1 MTFQPTTQLQRPG
14 LLLMNGVVYAGFG
27 SHCDH
32 GPWQGWIFG
41 VSTAG
46 EVKARWVAVP
56 SGWGGGIWQSGS
68 GLVSDEPGTL
78 MFATGNLGAPST
90 PTAGKSPPSSLG
102 ESVVRLA
109 VQADGSLK
117 PVDFFAPYNAKELDE
132 HDLDFASSG
141 ISALNDQYFGTPGF
155 KHLMVAAGKEG
166 YVYLLNREELGGF
179 KQGLGGGDKIV
190 QRIGPYGGVWSRPAV
205 WPGEGGWVYIP
216 SSYGSGALRMY
227 QYGLSGSGQPTLSL
241 QATSSDSFGFSSSAA
256 VITSDA
262 TRAGS
267 ALVWIVWTSGGS
279 GTGAQLRAYDPVPVA
294 GKPVLRWSAPIGTS
308 SKFATPGVGAGRI
321 YVGTR
326 DGKVLG
332 FGSPVTAPLTG
343 PSTEFEATTIGSSSE
358 KTITLTAT
366 TTLTVTKLTSSSSQF
381 SRGTPSP
388 PLPAGLSAGQT
399 IQVPVKFT
407 PTQTG
412 LIGGT
417 LTAET
422 TQGPASFSLSGTGR
436 AAAAQLATSPSIIA
450 FGGVTAGSHSSGT
463 ATFRNVGSAALR
475 INGEKLPAAP
485 FGAKGM
491 PAVGSEIAPGASVSV
506 EVTFDPTSEGSFGDE
521 LSMETSGGNGGL
533 RLSGSAGP
541 PGVLKITSEQNEF
554 GEVAVGKT
562 ATRSFTVSN
571 SGGTNVTITKSKPP
585 SGGAFAATTTLSEGT
600 TLTPGE
606 SLTETVSFTPTTP
619 GSTSGVWLITGNDST
634 GPHELTFSGTG
645 TGTFG
650 KTSAGASSDSFR
662 MDRKRVSRYALSS
675 ASLVSKLSIYLAPAG
690 PAGQQ
695 VLKGVIYADSGNAP
709 GALLGA
715 SEQLTFTSTNSA
727 GWYDLSFSSPLKLAA
742 GSYWIGVI
750 TGATSNVAGFRYDSV
765 ASSRDYNV
773 NTYTSGPS
781 EPFGPVTTDAE
792 QMSLYATYAP
802 VQLSVPVHTA
812 PPTITGTAQQGQ
824 TLTEHHG
831 TWANEPTSYGYQWQ
845 QCDSSGNGCLPISGA
860 TAQTYVPVPG
870 DVGHAIRVQE
880 TASNAAGPGSPA
892 TSTATA
898 SATPPAPTNSSPPT
912 ITGTAQQGQ
921 TLTEHNGSWANE
933 PTSFTHQWLRCDGSG
948 NSCKAI
954 SAATSQTYVPVPGDV
969 GHAIRVEETASNAAG
984 PGSPATSAAT
994 AAVVPPPPANISPPT
1009 ITGTAQ
1015 QGQTLTEHH
1024 GTWANEPTSYSY
1036 QWLQCDSLGSGCL
1049 AIAGATGQTYVPGPG
1064 DVGHKLKV
1072 QEIASNAGG
1081 SSAAATS
1088 EATAT
1093 ATPPV
1098 PTNTSPPTIT
1108 GTAQQGQTLTEH
1120 HGTWANE
1127 PTSYSYLWLQC
1138 DGSGANCKAIS
1149 GATNQTYVPVFGD
1162 VGHAIRVEETA
1173 TNASG
1178 PGSPASSAATAA
1190 VVPPPPESISPPTI
1204 TGSAQQGQTLT
1215 EHHGTWANEPTSYS
1229 YQWQQCDSLG
1239 SGCLA
1244 IAGATAQTYVPVA
1257 GDVGHKLK
1265 VQEIASNAGGS
1276 SAAATSEATAVVVAA
1291 PVPLIL
1297 KAPTISG
1304 TAQQEKTLTEA
1315 HGEWTNG
1322 PTSFTYQWQQCNS
1335 EGNSCTPISGAT
1347 AQTYSPLT
1355 ADVGHRLRVQETA
1368 SHEAGSSAP
1377 ASSEAT
1383 AVVIPPVATNVKPPT
1398 ITGTAQQGQT
1408 LTEHNGEWTNSP
1420 TSFSYQWLQCDG
1432 SASNCVAIGGATKQT
1447 YVPVAGDVGHK
1458 LRVQEVATNAGGSSA
1473 PATSEA
1479 PPVVVPPVPVNQT
1492 APTITGTAQQGQPLT
1507 EHHGTWTNEPTS
1519 YSYQWLQCD
1528 SLGNG
1533 CLPIAGA
1540 AAQTYV
1546 PLASDVGHTI
1556 EVQETA
1562 NNAGGSS
1569 SPATSSPTA
1578 VVSAP
1583 PVPSNTAPPTIT
1595 GTAQQ
1600 GQLLTAQN
1608 GSWTNEPTSFAYQW
1622 QRCDTTGANCSPI
1635 STATA
1640 QTYTLTS
1647 ADVGSTLRVQV
1658 TAANAAGSSVPSS
1671 SAPTAVVQQA
1681 SATLGKTTVGA
1692 STDSFR
1698 ADRKRVNRY
1707 ALAGAGTLVK
1717 LSIYLA
1723 PSGTAGQQ
1731 VLKGLVYAD
1740 SSNAPGALLATTE
1753 QLTFKS
1759 TSSAGWYDLSFSS
1772 PVKLAAGNYWIGII
1786 TGATSSVA
1794 GFRYDSV
1801 AGSRD
1806 YNANTYTSGPTNPFG
1821 AVTVDAEQ
1829 SSLYATYSPG

>member
-1 MTFQPTTQLQRPG
+1 
-14 LLLMNGVVYAGFG
+14 
-27 SHCDH
+27 
-32 GPWQGWIFG
+32 
-41 VSTAG
+41 
-46 EVKARWVAVP
+46 
-56 SGWGGGIWQSGS
+56 
-68 GLVSDEPGTL
+68 
-78 MFATGNLGAPST
+78 
-90 PTAGKSPPSSLG
+90 
-102 ESVVRLA
+102 
-109 VQADGSLK
+109 
-117 PVDFFAPYNAKELDE
+117 
-132 HDLDFASSG
+132 
-141 ISALNDQYFGTPGF
+141 
-155 KHLMVAAGKEG
+155 
-166 YVYLLNREELGGF
+166 
-179 KQGLGGGDKIV
+179 
-190 QRIGPYGGVWSRPAV
+190 
-205 WPGEGGWVYIP
+205 
-216 SSYGSGALRMY
+216 
-227 QYGLSGSGQPTLSL
+227 
-241 QATSSDSFGFSSSAA
+241 
-256 VITSDA
+256 
-262 TRAGS
+262 
-267 ALVWIVWTSGGS
+267 
-279 GTGAQLRAYDPVPVA
+279 
-294 GKPVLRWSAPIGTS
+294 
-308 SKFATPGVGAGRI
+308 
-321 YVGTR
+321 
-326 DGKVLG
+326 
-332 FGSPVTAPLTG
+332 
-343 PSTEFEATTIGSSSE
+343 
-358 KTITLTAT
+358 
-366 TTLTVTKLTSSSSQF
+366 
-381 SRGTPSP
+381 
-388 PLPAGLSAGQT
+388 
-399 IQVPVKFT
+399 
-407 PTQTG
+407 
-412 LIGGT
+412 
-417 LTAET
+417 
-422 TQGPASFSLSGTGR
+422 
-436 AAAAQLATSPSIIA
+436 
-450 FGGVTAGSHSSGT
+450 
-463 ATFRNVGSAALR
+463 
-475 INGEKLPAAP
+475 
-485 FGAKGM
+485 
-491 PAVGSEIAPGASVSV
+491 
-506 EVTFDPTSEGSFGDE
+506 
-521 LSMETSGGNGGL
+521 
-533 RLSGSAGP
+533 
-541 PGVLKITSEQNEF
+541 VLKITSEQNDF

-634 GPHELTFSGTG
+634 GPHEVTFSGMG

-675 ASLVSKLSIYLAPAG
+675 ASSVSKLSIYLAPAG

-695 VLKGVIYADSGNAP
+695 VLKGVIYGDSGNAP

-727 GWYDLSFSSPLKLAA
+727 GWYDLSFSSPPKLAA
-742 GSYWIGVI
+742 GNYWIGVI

-765 ASSRDYNV
+765 ASSRDYNA
-773 NTYTSGPS
+773 NTYTSAPS
-781 EPFGPVTTDAE
+781 EPFGAVTTDAE

-802 VQLSVPVHTA
+802 VQLSVPVNTA

-831 TWANEPTSYGYQWQ
+831 TWANEPTSYSYQWQ

-860 TAQTYVPVPG
+860 TAQTYVPVAG
-870 DVGHAIRVQE
+870 DVGHRLKVQE
-880 TASNAAGPGSPA
+880 IASNAGGSSAAA
-892 TSTATA
+892 TSEATA

-921 TLTEHNGSWANE
+921 TLTEHNGSWTNE
-933 PTSFTHQWLRCDGSG
+933 PTSVTHQWLQCDSSG
-948 NSCKAI
+948 ASCKAI
-954 SAATSQTYVPVPGDV
+954 SGATGQTYVPVPGDV
-969 GHAIRVEETASNAAG
+969 GHAIRVEETASNTSG
-984 PGSPATSAAT
+984 PGSPAT
-994 AAVVPPPPANISPPT
+994 
-1009 ITGTAQ
+1009 
-1015 QGQTLTEHH
+1015 
-1024 GTWANEPTSYSY
+1024 
-1036 QWLQCDSLGSGCL
+1036 
-1049 AIAGATGQTYVPGPG
+1049 
-1064 DVGHKLKV
+1064 
-1072 QEIASNAGG
+1072 
-1081 SSAAATS
+1081 
-1088 EATAT
+1088 
-1093 ATPPV
+1093 
-1098 PTNTSPPTIT
+1098 
-1108 GTAQQGQTLTEH
+1108 
-1120 HGTWANE
+1120 
-1127 PTSYSYLWLQC
+1127 
-1138 DGSGANCKAIS
+1138 
-1149 GATNQTYVPVFGD
+1149 
-1162 VGHAIRVEETA
+1162 
-1173 TNASG
+1173 
-1178 PGSPASSAATAA
+1178 SAATAA

-1204 TGSAQQGQTLT
+1204 TGTAQQGQTLT

-1244 IAGATAQTYVPVA
+1244 IVGATAQTYVPVA
-1257 GDVGHKLK
+1257 GDVGHRLK

-1276 SAAATSEATAVVVAA
+1276 SAAATSEATAVVVSA
-1291 PVPLIL
+1291 PVPMIV
-1297 KAPTISG
+1297 KAPTING
-1304 TAQQEKTLTEA
+1304 AAQQEKTLAET

-1347 AQTYSPLT
+1347 AQTYSPVT

-1368 SHEAGSSAP
+1368 SNEGGSSAP

-1398 ITGTAQQGQT
+1398 ITGAAQQGQT

-1432 SASNCVAIGGATKQT
+1432 SASNCVAIAGATKQT

-1458 LRVQEVATNAGGSSA
+1458 LRVQEVATNAGGSGA

-1479 PPVVVPPVPVNQT
+1479 PPVVVPPVPVDQT
-1492 APTITGTAQQGQPLT
+1492 APTITGTPQQGQTLT
-1507 EHHGTWTNEPTS
+1507 EHHGAWTNEPTS

-1562 NNAGGSS
+1562 KNAGGSS
-1569 SPATSSPTA
+1569 SPAISSPTA

-1583 PVPSNTAPPTIT
+1583 PVPSTTAPPTIT

-1608 GSWTNEPTSFAYQW
+1608 GSWTNEPTSFVYQW
-1622 QRCDTTGANCSPI
+1622 QRCDTSGANCSSI

-1640 QTYTLTS
+1640 QTYTPTS
-1647 ADVGSTLRVQV
+1647 PDVGSTLRVQV

-1671 SAPTAVVQQA
+1671 SAQTAVVQQA
-1681 SATLGKTTVGA
+1681 NATLGKATVGA

-1717 LSIYLA
+1717 VSIYLA

-1759 TSSAGWYDLSFSS
+1759 TNSAGWYDLSFTS

-1786 TGATSSVA
+1786 TGATSNVA
-1794 GFRYDSV
+1794 AFRYDSV

-1829 SSLYATYSPG
+1829 TSLYATYSPG